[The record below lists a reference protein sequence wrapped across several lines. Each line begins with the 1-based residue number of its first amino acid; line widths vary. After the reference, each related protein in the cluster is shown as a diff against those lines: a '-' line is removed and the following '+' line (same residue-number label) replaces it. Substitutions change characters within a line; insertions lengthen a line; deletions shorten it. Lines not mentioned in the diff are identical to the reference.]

1 MGARMSDLQDI
12 IATSSIRAFN
22 SGYRSGYESATRD
35 TAEQLRQGIIKNLL
49 ADGVISTNADV
60 SLLERVVEIVEAS

>member
-1 MGARMSDLQDI
+1 MSDLQDV

-22 SGYRSGYESATRD
+22 SGYVRGYDSATREVSKD
-35 TAEQLRQGIIKNLL
+35 LREMIIKNLI

-60 SLLERVVEIVEAS
+60 GLLERVVEIIEAS

>member
-1 MGARMSDLQDI
+1 MSDLQDI
-12 IATSSIRAFN
+12 IANSSIRAFN

-35 TAEQLRQGIIKNLL
+35 TAEELRQGIIKNLL
-49 ADGVISTNADV
+49 ADGVISTSADV

>member
-1 MGARMSDLQDI
+1 MSDLQDI

-22 SGYRSGYESATRD
+22 SGYRAGYDSATRE
-35 TAEQLRQGIIKNLL
+35 TSQELRQGIIKNLL

>member
-1 MGARMSDLQDI
+1 MSDLQDV

-22 SGYRSGYESATRD
+22 SGYVRGYDSATREVSKD
-35 TAEQLRQGIIKNLL
+35 LREMIIKNLI

-60 SLLERVVEIVEAS
+60 GLLERVVEIIEKS

>member
-1 MGARMSDLQDI
+1 MSELQDI

-60 SLLERVVEIVEAS
+60 TLLERVVEIVEAS